1 MPRIVS
7 FLQHLL
13 LKNFSWAVGA
23 LHYDEGIHGDRILVI
38 SNVKA
43 GPLGAITGSPPDAS
57 APSRDAEH
65 DELRSSSIG
74 RRFNPLIGFG
84 IVTLAIC
91 CGLATFVIMTNLTPI
106 KPTPWVNTVLMVAN
120 VGLILVMSV
129 IVGWPLL
136 ALLRARRERI
146 AGARLHIRIVT
157 LFSLVAAI
165 PALVVAVFASL
176 TLNRG
181 LDTWFSE
188 RTQTIVNEAQ
198 SVGLAY
204 LEEHD
209 LVLRQIL
216 IIIAHNIGK
225 NAELLKND
233 RQLFFRYLAREVAYR
248 GLPAA
253 YLINAG
259 KGSVDTIIASDKL
272 PFIEPEK
279 QNLAMM
285 RKGER
290 RGIITIESEE
300 KNLMRGLIKVPNLE
314 DSYLY
319 LYKYVDPKVLQHLKR
334 TDESKAEY
342 DALKAMR
349 TGVQLTFAMMYILV
363 SFTFLLA
370 SAWFGLR
377 VADRLVEPIVRLVN
391 AARAVSRGNMEV
403 KVATDQKQGDLATL
417 GRTFNQMT
425 NQLKS
430 QRDDLIGANEQ
441 LDQRRRFTEAV
452 LSGVSAGVLG
462 LDMNGR
468 VTLVNLSALELLG
481 VKIEKLQAKS
491 LVGVV
496 PAMKPILD
504 NAQANPSGTA
514 QGQITIRIG
523 TSERTLTVQVTTE
536 RSRESEHGYVV
547 TFDDMTE
554 LVIAQRNSA
563 WADIARRIAH
573 EIKNPLTPI
582 QLSAERLRR
591 KYKEEITSDPNVFE
605 QCTNT
610 IIRQVED
617 IGRMVDEFSS
627 FARMPKAVLEHADL
641 AETVKEALVLQ
652 KASSDEL
659 EFDVKLPDTPV
670 MATFDRRLIAQAVT
684 NLVKNARE
692 ALEPCFQ
699 KDPDYKGRI
708 QVELSHIGDKIEI
721 SVTDNGIGLPNEN
734 RDRLTEPYTTTRE
747 KGTGLGLAIVKRIMV
762 EHKGKI
768 RFSDAPNES
777 NGAKVTLVLDSKTN
791 AKPGAR
797 RPPKNTKPKKKS
809 AMGEALSIKTST

>member
-1 MPRIVS
+1 MI
-7 FLQHLL
+7 
-13 LKNFSWAVGA
+13 
-23 LHYDEGIHGDRILVI
+23 I

-43 GPLGAITGSPPDAS
+43 SPLGAITGSPPDAS
-57 APSRDAEH
+57 APFRDAEH

-84 IVTLAIC
+84 IVILAIC
-91 CGLATFVIMTNLTPI
+91 CGLATFVILTGLTPI
-106 KPTPWVNTVLMVAN
+106 NPTPRVNTALMGANAMLVLLM
-120 VGLILVMSV
+120 LV
-129 IVGWPLL
+129 IVGWPLWV
-136 ALLRARRERI
+136 LLRARRERK

-157 LFSLVAAI
+157 LFSIVAAA
-165 PALVVAVFASL
+165 PALVVAVFATL

-181 LDTWFSE
+181 LDALFSE

-198 SVGLAY
+198 SVALAY
-204 LEEHD
+204 LDEHD

-216 IIIAHNIGK
+216 TMIAQNIGQK
-225 NAELLKND
+225 TKLLKED
-233 RQLFFRYLAREVAYR
+233 RQLFLRHLANEVAYR
-248 GLPAA
+248 GLVAA
-253 YLINAG
+253 YLIDAG
-259 KGSVDTIIASDKL
+259 KRRVDASVTTSDDIT
-272 PFIEPEK
+272 FIEPEK
-279 QNLAMM
+279 QLLDVA
-285 RKGER
+285 RKGK
-290 RGIITIESEE
+290 GIVIKPE
-300 KNLMRGLIKVPNLE
+300 KGNLMRGLVKVPNLE

-334 TDESKAEY
+334 TVEGKAEY
-342 DALKAMR
+342 DAQKALR
-349 TGVQLTFAMMYILV
+349 TDVQVTFALMYVLV
-363 SFTFLLA
+363 SFIFLLA
-370 SAWFGLR
+370 SVWLGLR
-377 VADRLVEPIVRLVN
+377 VADRLVEPIVGLVN

-403 KVATDQKQGDLATL
+403 KVATDQNQGDLATL

-425 NQLKS
+425 SQLKS

-462 LDMNGR
+462 LDMNGQ

-481 VKIEKLQAKS
+481 VKIEKLQGKP
-491 LVGVV
+491 LVDAV

-554 LVIAQRNSA
+554 LVTAQRNSA

-591 KYKEEITSDPNVFE
+591 KYKDEITSDPSVFE

-627 FARMPKAVLEHADL
+627 FARMPKAVLERGDL

-659 EFDVKLPDTPV
+659 EFDVKLPDAPV
-670 MATFDRRLIAQAVT
+670 MASFDRRLIVQSVT

-708 QVELSHIGDKIEI
+708 QVVLSQVGDKIEI
-721 SVTDNGIGLPNEN
+721 SVADNGIGLPNEN
-734 RDRLTEPYTTTRE
+734 RNRLTEPYTTTRE
-747 KGTGLGLAIVKRIMV
+747 KGTGLGLAIVKRIMI
-762 EHKGKI
+762 EHKGEI

-777 NGAKVTLVLDSKTN
+777 NGAKVTLVFNSKTT
-791 AKPGAR
+791 AKADAR
-797 RPPKNTKPKKKS
+797 RPPTNTKAKNKS